1 VAGSSR
7 RTPQIG
13 LVATI
18 GRKLA
23 LRRCCAQLVARE
35 MKFSLSEIS
44 QAIAEELQEA
54 NWRDVGDPDYH
65 KPQAEVG
72 PYADGTP
79 YPDGDDFF
87 SDREAHP
94 HDDSMYGDPEGGW
107 PEESTLKVAADNLM
121 EVHSLL
127 EKELDSGDYEMH
139 EEQKID
145 QISEVAYSMYQQ
157 LMHIIEGSMSE

>member
-1 VAGSSR
+1 
-7 RTPQIG
+7 
-13 LVATI
+13 
-18 GRKLA
+18 
-23 LRRCCAQLVARE
+23 
-35 MKFSLSEIS
+35 MKYTLSEIS

-54 NWRDVGDPDYH
+54 H
-65 KPQAEVG
+65 K
-72 PYADGTP
+72 
-79 YPDGDDFF
+79 DGDDFF
-87 SDREAHP
+87 SDREANP
-94 HDDSMYGDPEGGW
+94 HDGSMYGEPEGGYQA
-107 PEESTLKVAADNLM
+107 TLQVAAGNLM